1 MRRLARSLSL
11 PRRSPEPRAGRGRR
25 GMTLIEV
32 MVAVTILGMV
42 ATVVFSG
49 FSQTMRNKRRIE
61 EQADRTHVIRVAME
75 RMVQEL
81 SMAYVSVHRP
91 LNPSLQQMNT
101 AFIGGH
107 RGRGDRIDFT
117 SFSHRRLYR
126 NAHESDQNEIS
137 YFVTEHPD
145 HPSRLVLARREQNR
159 IDDDP
164 QKGGIIQIM
173 VEDVVS
179 FEVEYLDATNGLW
192 TESWDTGEITHQPNR
207 IPSQV
212 KLMLTVKDE
221 DAPHD
226 ERTYTTRAQPMIN
239 WAVNHAAYQ

>member
-1 MRRLARSLSL
+1 MRRFVD
-11 PRRSPEPRAGRGRR
+11 PRIGRGRR

-42 ATVVFSG
+42 ATIVFSG
-49 FSQTMRNKRRIE
+49 FSQTMRNKRRVE
-61 EQADRTHVIRVAME
+61 EQADRAHVIRVAME

-91 LNPSLQQMNT
+91 LNPAQQVMNT
-101 AFIGGH
+101 CFIGGH
-107 RGRGDRIDFT
+107 SGRGDRLDFT

-126 NAHESDQNEIS
+126 DAHESDENEIS
-137 YFVTEHPD
+137 YFVTEHPED
-145 HPSRLVLARREQNR
+145 HSRLVLARREQNR
-159 IDDDP
+159 VDDDP
-164 QKGGIIQIM
+164 QTGGTVQIL

-179 FEVEYLDATNGLW
+179 FEAEYLDPQTGLW
-192 TESWDTGEITHQPNR
+192 TESWDTTDISHQPNR
-207 IPSQV
+207 LPTQV

-221 DAPHD
+221 QAPQH
-226 ERTYTTRAQPMIN
+226 ERTYTTRAQPMIT